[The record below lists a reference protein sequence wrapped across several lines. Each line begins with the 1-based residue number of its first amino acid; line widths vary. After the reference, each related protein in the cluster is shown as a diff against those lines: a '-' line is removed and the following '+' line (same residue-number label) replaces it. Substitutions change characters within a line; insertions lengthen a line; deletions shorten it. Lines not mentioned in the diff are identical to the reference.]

1 MSGAKQFASLRLSTT
16 LFSLSVAINS
26 VASQQSDMTV
36 LENDYMYN
44 VRARTAENSTSAI
57 SDQLSS
63 FSEPKPQRRTDQSQT
78 HISDANFYSAPSR
91 TRLFKTK
98 QTNRC

>member
-63 FSEPKPQRRTDQSQT
+63 FSEPKPQRRTDAKPDT
-78 HISDANFYSAPSR
+78 H
-91 TRLFKTK
+91 K
-98 QTNRC
+98 